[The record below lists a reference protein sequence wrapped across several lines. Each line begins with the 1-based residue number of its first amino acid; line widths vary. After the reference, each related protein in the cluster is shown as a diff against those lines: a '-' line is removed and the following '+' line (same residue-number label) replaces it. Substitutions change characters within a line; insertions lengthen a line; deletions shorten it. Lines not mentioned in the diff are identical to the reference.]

1 LTAEYTLYKLASG
14 KARLDPANV
23 KRSAAF
29 YRCRSMQT
37 PILPKLVL
45 DATNWLLGLPNSNQ
59 GQQFEFGIE
68 LFLPAA
74 AQRELCLACG
84 VSHIRNKSG
93 HDRSA
98 DL

>member
-1 LTAEYTLYKLASG
+1 MAEYTPYKLASV
-14 KARLDPANV
+14 KAELDPANL

-29 YRCRSMQT
+29 YRCRSTQT
-37 PILPKLVL
+37 PIFRAH
-45 DATNWLLGLPNSNQ
+45 ATNWLLGLPNSNQ

-68 LFLPAA
+68 LFLSAA

-84 VSHIRNKSG
+84 VSHIRNNSG